1 MGNGASGPEHGGAV
15 DPALLSQLTMVITG
29 LANGALGEAGKDAWD
44 GLARLVRK
52 LGHWNAD
59 VTLPTEADRATGT
72 VDVAALAQ
80 ALTLA
85 AGRNPEFAAA
95 RRLGDAGIDQG
106 TTNVISGTVHGP
118 AVQARDIRGNISFG
132 GSGGDQ

>member
-1 MGNGASGPEHGGAV
+1 V

-44 GLARLVRK
+44 GLAGLVRK
-52 LGHWNAD
+52 LGHRNVD
-59 VTLPTEADRATGT
+59 VALPPGADRAAGT

-80 ALTLA
+80 ALALA
-85 AGRNPEFAAA
+85 ADRNPEFAAA
-95 RRLGDAGIDQG
+95 LGAWQTETAGRLRDVGIDQG

-132 GSGGDQ
+132 GSGADQ

>member
-1 MGNGASGPEHGGAV
+1 V

-44 GLARLVRK
+44 GLAGLVRK
-52 LGHWNAD
+52 LGHRNAD
-59 VTLPTEADRATGT
+59 VALPAEADRAAGT

-80 ALTLA
+80 ALALA
-85 AGRNPEFAAA
+85 ADRNPEFATALSGWQA
-95 RRLGDAGIDQG
+95 ETAGRLRDVGIDQG

-132 GSGGDQ
+132 GSGSDQ

>member
-1 MGNGASGPEHGGAV
+1 M

-95 RRLGDAGIDQG
+95 LGGWQAETAGRLRDAGIDQG